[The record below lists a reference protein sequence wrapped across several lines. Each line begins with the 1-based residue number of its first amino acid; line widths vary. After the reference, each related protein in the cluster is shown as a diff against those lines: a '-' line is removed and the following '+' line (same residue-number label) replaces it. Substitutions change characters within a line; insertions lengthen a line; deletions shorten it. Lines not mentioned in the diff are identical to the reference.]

1 MASSLVSRDPGLF
14 IFTVRGHKIILD
26 ADLAALYDVS
36 TKALNQAVKRNAER
50 FPPAFMFQLT
60 ADELEAMRSQNVT
73 ASKRNVRFAP
83 YVFTEHGALMAA
95 NILNSPTAI
104 RMSVEIINAFVRLRQ
119 MALSVEELAR
129 KVHSLERKYDGQF
142 KTLFDA
148 IRQLLAPP
156 DPPRKRIGFHSGD

>member
-1 MASSLVSRDPGLF
+1 M
-14 IFTVRGHKIILD
+14 
-26 ADLAALYDVS
+26 
-36 TKALNQAVKRNAER
+36 
-50 FPPAFMFQLT
+50 
-60 ADELEAMRSQNVT
+60 
-73 ASKRNVRFAP
+73 
-83 YVFTEHGALMAA
+83 FTEHGALMAA
-95 NILNSPTAI
+95 TILNSPTAI

-156 DPPRKRIGFHSGD
+156 DPPRKRIGFHSED